1 MDFKQFL
8 ASGKTIITDT
18 MAPKSQLPQLPKGA
32 GASPASGKATKKH
45 IEKVESIGDPLEN
58 LIKRVVD
65 EDVKKIELVEVFKKI
80 IDQEEAKI

>member
-18 MAPKSQLPQLPKGA
+18 MAPKSELPKVKKKISVEKEQTTIA
-32 GASPASGKATKKH
+32 GA
-45 IEKVESIGDPLEN
+45 ILDPLEN

-65 EDVKKIELVEVFKKI
+65 EDVKKLEVVEVFKKI

>member
-18 MAPKSQLPQLPKGA
+18 MAPKSELPKV
-32 GASPASGKATKKH
+32 PKGKK
-45 IEKVESIGDPLEN
+45 ISVEKEQTTIADPLEN

-65 EDVKKIELVEVFKKI
+65 EDVKKLEVVEVFKKI

>member
-18 MAPKSQLPQLPKGA
+18 MAPKSELPKV
-32 GASPASGKATKKH
+32 PKGKKL
-45 IEKVESIGDPLEN
+45 EQNNQSIGDPLEN
-58 LIKRVVD
+58 LIKRVKD